1 MCGMMRSRRGRLK
14 VKEETLQK
22 RVGAKKAQR
31 EEELQRA
38 ISKSNFKRKKAK
50 RKLKH
55 TIYGRT

>member
-1 MCGMMRSRRGRLK
+1 MKSRSGRLK

-22 RVGAKKAQR
+22 RVWAKKAQR

-55 TIYGRT
+55 TIYGRS